1 MKYFTEVSLPIY
13 ETLCVELDQLLS
25 SNVLNWGEHNQI
37 CLNSIIGFDHDFNK
51 GAGSLMFDWNN
62 SKIDSF
68 NGMDNISNLYE
79 KTDRLSDYDFTVM
92 CKQFKGT
99 MFETVYNMLNQT
111 YVLGRVRLMN
121 LKPKTCLSWHI
132 DDTPRLHYPIIT
144 QEGCFL
150 VIEDESMQLPLN
162 KWYMA
167 DTTKKHTAFNG
178 SKSSRVH
185 LVAVILGNR

>member
-1 MKYFTEVSLPIY
+1 MKYFNEVNLPIY

-25 SNVLNWGEHNQI
+25 SNVLNWGEQNQI
-37 CLNSIIGFDHDFNK
+37 CLNSIPEFENDFHK

-62 SKIDSF
+62 SKIDSV
-68 NGMDNISNLYE
+68 NGIDNISNLYE
-79 KTDRLSDYDFTVM
+79 KTDRLSDYDFTIM
-92 CKQFKGT
+92 CNQFKGT
-99 MFETVYNMLNQT
+99 TFETVYNMLNQK
-111 YVLGRVRLMN
+111 YILGRIRLMN
-121 LKPKTCLSWHI
+121 LKPKTCLSWHV

-150 VIEDESMQLPLN
+150 VIEDEVIQLPAN
-162 KWYMA
+162 KWHIA